1 MKEIYTYQNVI
12 DSMNF
17 LKMSEMANYLNEV
30 IKKNAGTSS
39 DVPAAFIPVHDP
51 DLDSIWFLHANLP
64 VNSIP
69 FCPLCEI

>member
-30 IKKNAGTSS
+30 I
-39 DVPAAFIPVHDP
+39 VFI
-51 DLDSIWFLHANLP
+51 LW
-64 VNSIP
+64 
-69 FCPLCEI
+69 

>member
-30 IKKNAGTSS
+30 IKKNIDG
-39 DVPAAFIPVHDP
+39 
-51 DLDSIWFLHANLP
+51 DLSFLDALGYLLDQQ
-64 VNSIP
+64 VRFKKENS
-69 FCPLCEI
+69 FNA